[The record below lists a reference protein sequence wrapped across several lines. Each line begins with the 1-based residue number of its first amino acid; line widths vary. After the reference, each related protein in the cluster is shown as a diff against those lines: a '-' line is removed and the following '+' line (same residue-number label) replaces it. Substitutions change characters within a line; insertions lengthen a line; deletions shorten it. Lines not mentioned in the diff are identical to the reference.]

1 MERSGMSRVEGHTQ
15 QGKEPIS
22 TMMPRPIPRSGA
34 RSFKSSLAGSL
45 ILSLLMAAL
54 IAIGARVSFPL
65 GFTDVPVSLQVF
77 FVLLS
82 GSLLGARLGA
92 LSVAEYL
99 MAGLMGAPVFAEGLS
114 GPQTLAGL
122 TGGYLIG
129 FWAAAAFVGWVADR
143 RAGKGLMAA
152 GLMIGVLLIYL
163 CGAAWMHFGLARPW
177 GVTLGM
183 GILPFV
189 AVDALK
195 ALAVWAIVCRI
206 RR

>member
-1 MERSGMSRVEGHTQ
+1 MLLGPS
-15 QGKEPIS
+15 
-22 TMMPRPIPRSGA
+22 PRNPPTASQ
-34 RSFKSSLAGSL
+34 LTLTGSL
-45 ILSLLMAAL
+45 TLSLLMAAL
-54 IAIGARVSFPL
+54 IALGARVSFPL

-99 MAGLMGAPVFAEGLS
+99 MAGLLGAPIFAEGMA
-114 GPQTLAGL
+114 GPQALVGP

-129 FWAAAAFVGWVADR
+129 FLAAAAFVGWVADR
-143 RAGKGLMAA
+143 RAGKGLLAA

-163 CGAAWMHFGLARPW
+163 CGAAWMHYGLARPW
-177 GVTLGM
+177 SMTLGM
-183 GILPFV
+183 GIFPFV
-189 AVDALK
+189 AVDTLK
-195 ALAVWAIVCRI
+195 ALAVWAISCWV